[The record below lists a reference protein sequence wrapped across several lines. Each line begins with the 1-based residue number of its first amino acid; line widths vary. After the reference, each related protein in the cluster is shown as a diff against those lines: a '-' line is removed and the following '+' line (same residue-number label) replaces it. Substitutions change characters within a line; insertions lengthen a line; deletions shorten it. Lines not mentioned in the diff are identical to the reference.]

1 MTKSFEKHWALS
13 FLLTLT
19 LPGLTQAASH
29 AKPEV
34 NHPITI
40 RLYNY
45 ADLTRTAQARAEKV
59 ASDILRKAGI
69 TAHWLDCPI
78 AKDQRNP
85 ACSLPLRPTEL
96 VLRIL
101 PGSKASRAVLAV
113 DRASCGYALRP
124 SNGEPGT
131 FITLFFDCVEK
142 IAETIQGKR
151 GLVLGHLAAHEIGH
165 MLLPPGHTSR
175 GIMRA
180 RLRQGD
186 WLRAVKGQLIFTSR
200 QAEQLRAGVRVR
212 ISQQEAVQMATLAPP
227 E

>member
-1 MTKSFEKHWALS
+1 MTKTFKNCLALS

-19 LPGLTQAASH
+19 LPGLTQAGSTAKAEASSQ
-29 AKPEV
+29 
-34 NHPITI
+34 ITV

-45 ADLTRTAQARAEKV
+45 SDLPQAAQTRAEKV

-78 AKDQRNP
+78 AKDQQNP
-85 ACSLPLRPTEL
+85 ACNQPLRPTEL

-101 PGSKASRAVLAV
+101 PGSKASRAAL

-142 IAETIQGKR
+142 IAKTMRCKR
-151 GLVLGHLAAHEIGH
+151 GLVLGHTAAHEIGH
-165 MLLPPGHTSR
+165 MLLPPGHTSW

-186 WLRAVKGQLIFTSR
+186 WERAVKGILIFTSR

-212 ISQQEAVQMATLAPP
+212 ISHQEAVQVAALVSP

>member
-1 MTKSFEKHWALS
+1 MTKTFKRHWALS
-13 FLLTLT
+13 FILIAT
-19 LPGLTQAASH
+19 LPSFTQAAFPPK
-29 AKPEV
+29 AEV
-34 NHPITI
+34 SSEITI

-45 ADLTRTAQARAEKV
+45 ANLTRTAQARAEKV

-78 AKDQRNP
+78 AKDQQNP
-85 ACSLPLRPTEL
+85 ACNQPLRPTEL

-101 PGSKASRAVLAV
+101 PGSKASRAAL

-142 IAETIQGKR
+142 IAKTMQCKR
-151 GLVLGHLAAHEIGH
+151 GLVLGHTAAHEIGH
-165 MLLPPGHTSR
+165 MLLPPGHTSW

-186 WLRAVKGQLIFTSR
+186 WERAVKGTLIFTSR

-212 ISQQEAVQMATLAPP
+212 ISHQETVQVAALVSP